1 MPEVWLCLTR
11 LLSVPGPSAT
21 SWRARKSEAL
31 GRVLKGYLPF
41 PNDFSAPYLNL
52 AASDG
57 RHAPGIELVLRRM
70 DALMQS
76 FRGVAIQDRD
86 GLLPDDRAGI
96 DPRIN
101 KMNGAARDFHPMVKG
116 LFPGFQAGKRR
127 QKRRM
132 DIDDASFEGL
142 QKLSL
147 KDPHE
152 ACQYQQINSCLAK
165 RRHVGALGV
174 FFQFCSK
181 FARRKEAGWE
191 PTLAR
196 PFENPCVLDV
206 TQHQGN
212 LRWHLAG
219 RTCIGYRDEIR
230 AFARAEY
237 AESEWSVVGHPV
249 LISVKLVGSQAG
261 NPAQAGLAA

>member
-1 MPEVWLCLTR
+1 LPEVWLRLTR
-11 LLSVPGPSAT
+11 LVTVPRPCRSLWPAGE
-21 SWRARKSEAL
+21 REAFR
-31 GRVLKGYLPF
+31 RVTKGSLPF
-41 PNDFSAPYLNL
+41 PNDFSALHFDL
-52 AASDG
+52 SAGDG

-101 KMNGAARDFHPMVKG
+101 KMNGAACDFHPVIKG

-181 FARRKEAGWE
+181 FARRQEARGE
-191 PTLAR
+191 ATLAR

-261 NPAQAGLAA
+261 NPARAGVAA